1 MANLVVSGD
10 GRMGSMLIQGL
21 EKESD
26 FDVVGVISPLAEESA
41 GKMHTPRGSEIPWSR
56 DPADLINMV
65 RPDVVIDFTNAEFTP
80 SLVDACMEYGVR
92 PVIGTSGVDEIT
104 IERLSAYCT
113 ANNLGSVY
121 AANFAVGAVILS
133 HLAKIAS
140 RFFERAEV
148 IELHHEGKVDAPSG
162 TAIALAEAMHAGR
175 GSDFIFNKPE
185 LTHVDGTRD
194 GNLGGVGIH
203 SVRLPGFVA
212 SHEVIFGDAS
222 QTLTLRHDS
231 IGRDS
236 FLPGV
241 SLAIR
246 EALRLNHL
254 VVGLE
259 SLIGLEEN

>member
-104 IERLSAYCT
+104 IERL
-113 ANNLGSVY
+113 
-121 AANFAVGAVILS
+121 
-133 HLAKIAS
+133 
-140 RFFERAEV
+140 
-148 IELHHEGKVDAPSG
+148 
-162 TAIALAEAMHAGR
+162 
-175 GSDFIFNKPE
+175 
-185 LTHVDGTRD
+185 
-194 GNLGGVGIH
+194 
-203 SVRLPGFVA
+203 
-212 SHEVIFGDAS
+212 
-222 QTLTLRHDS
+222 
-231 IGRDS
+231 
-236 FLPGV
+236 
-241 SLAIR
+241 
-246 EALRLNHL
+246 
-254 VVGLE
+254 
-259 SLIGLEEN
+259 

>member
-1 MANLVVSGD
+1 MTNLVVSGD

-21 EKESD
+21 EQESD
-26 FDVVGVISPLAEESA
+26 FEIVGVISPLASQSS
-41 GKMHTPRGSEIPWSR
+41 GNMNTPRGIEIPWSR
-56 DPADLINMV
+56 DPLDLLRTV
-65 RPDVVIDFTNAEFTP
+65 KPDVVIDFTNAEFTP
-80 SLVDACMEYGVR
+80 SLVAASLEYGVR

-104 IERLSAYCT
+104 IGRLSAYC
-113 ANNLGSVY
+113 ADSGLGGVY

-133 HLAKIAS
+133 HLSKIAS

-162 TAIALAEAMHAGR
+162 TAIALAEAMRLGR

-185 LTHVDGTRD
+185 LTHVEGTRD

-246 EALRLNHL
+246 KTLELDHL

-259 SLIGLEEN
+259 SLIGLGED